1 MSWCAFLRME
11 NLTPSECKR
20 AWLRAAISLFLPVL
34 LSCRAAPVPALAR
47 ALLTKGDAAARAT
60 AFMRVAVAGRE
71 ADRRRAAMLWG
82 LYACDARSPVG
93 ALTAFE
99 VARPEGGLARLATRR
114 LVEALEGSESPVG
127 PWMAVAAAPWLSAED
142 RVRVRLRGAEVL
154 AARGEASAGTGLL
167 PEFAALHGDEL
178 GRALVVT
185 ALAGGPAAGTAE
197 RSLAVGFPQLF
208 ETAFPGRA
216 LDRVA
221 ATFSTAEWTRHAQ
234 AWLDAAEPQA
244 ALRAAARGGSGAAV
258 TAARAALRL
267 HRPSVALGWATR
279 GGERCAE
286 CLLERAEAYRQLA
299 WSSQPGQRQRGFGEM
314 FRAAQRARQLLP
326 SEGALAG
333 RSELL
338 VGEALVELGRFAEA
352 LVHLNSPA
360 AQAQPRWEW
369 VARRLVMLQARQ
381 KGEAALP
388 PELAKTTRGRRLA
401 EYWRARGLA
410 HRGDRS
416 ALMQLAGSGFP
427 DLPAQWAAG
436 ELRTRGVPVALS
448 AQALASPPP
457 PVWASDLLTTGR
469 VAEAVFAWRSELEAT
484 GSTGPEWLGLL
495 ALAAMPPLEAVS
507 LLVRGEPKLL
517 SGPWQGLPRPLLER
531 YLPLP
536 WRQEVESAGR
546 QTGVPPWV
554 LAGLVRQESAWNPRA
569 RSAAGALGLAQV
581 LPDSAAEV
589 ARALP
594 GFPRTGDILE
604 PGRNLALGAALLGGL
619 RRAFGGSWTVALAS
633 YNAGEKRVR
642 EVWEANGRRDGPE
655 FVESLEIPE
664 TWDYVHRVVLLAEGY
679 RILYWPEGR
688 AYPWT

>member
-1 MSWCAFLRME
+1 MSWCESSRME
-11 NLTPSECKR
+11 NLTPSECRR
-20 AWLRAAISLFLPVL
+20 AWLRAAVSLVLPVL
-34 LSCRAAPVPALAR
+34 LSCRATPAPTLAR
-47 ALLTKGDAAARAT
+47 AFLVKGDATARAT

-71 ADRRRAAMLWG
+71 SERRRAALLWG

-93 ALTAFE
+93 ALTAFDI
-99 VARPEGGLARLATRR
+99 ARPEGGLARLATRR
-114 LVEALEGSESPVG
+114 LVEALEESRSPVG
-127 PWMAVAAAPWLSAED
+127 PWMSVAAAPWLPTED

-154 AARGEASAGTGLL
+154 AARGETSAGAGLL
-167 PEFAALHGDEL
+167 PELAALHGDEV
-178 GRALVVT
+178 GRALAVT
-185 ALAGGPAAGTAE
+185 ALVGDAAGGTAA

-208 ETAFPGRA
+208 ETVFPGRP
-216 LDRVA
+216 LDRLE
-221 ATFSTAEWTRHAQ
+221 ATFSSAEWVHHAQ
-234 AWLDAAEPQA
+234 AWLDAGEPQE
-244 ALRAAARGGSGAAV
+244 ALRAAARGGSGASL

-299 WSSQPGQRQRGFGEM
+299 WSSQPGQRQRGFGDM
-314 FRAAQRARQLLP
+314 LRAAQRARQLVP
-326 SEGALAG
+326 NEGALAG
-333 RSELL
+333 RGELL
-338 VGEALVELGRFAEA
+338 VGEALVELGRFDEA
-352 LVHLNSPA
+352 LVHLGSTA

-381 KGEAALP
+381 KAGAALP
-388 PELAKTTRGRRLA
+388 SELARTTRGRRLA
-401 EYWRARGLA
+401 DYWRARGLA
-410 HRGDRS
+410 RRGDRS
-416 ALMQLAGSGFP
+416 ALLQLAESGFP

-436 ELRTRGVPVALS
+436 ELRMHGVAVALS

-457 PVWASDLLTTGR
+457 PAWASDLLTAGR
-469 VAEAVFAWRSELEAT
+469 VAEAVFAWRSELEVT
-484 GSTGPEWLGLL
+484 GRTGPDWLGLL
-495 ALAAMPPLEAVS
+495 ALAEMPPLEAVS

-517 SGPWQGLPRPLLER
+517 SGPWQGLPRQLLER

-536 WRQEVESAGR
+536 WRQEIESAGR

-569 RSAAGALGLAQV
+569 RSSAGALGLAQV
-581 LPDSAAEV
+581 LPDSAAEA

-594 GFPRTGDILE
+594 GFPRAGDILE
-604 PGRNLALGAALLGGL
+604 PGRNLTLGAAHLAGL
-619 RRAFGGSWTVALAS
+619 RRTFGSWTVALAS

-642 EVWEANGRRDGPE
+642 EVWEANGRKDGPD